1 MCFTSVNL
9 IWWLFARALSLWLMC
24 LDSVF
29 RQWLRVIFLSTLQV
43 LIICVTLNAVLQI
56 TTSLCGKICKTTAMT
71 IVMAILKPFIQFDL
85 PVHSTKTV
93 LFNTGITLVH
103 SCSDWCTAVDQVT
116 HLLMILCHLNRSY
129 TQPHQLVLNLKSMC
143 QLWLCA
149 CALSLW
155 LQLISSANSV
165 FVTSHSECSVLILFF
180 SWICQLTLSPSTW
193 MHWYSIDCCTAMCQT
208 PIHDADPVSPSYFIL
223 YTLLRCSIPTQL
235 LCVNSFHSPSTISL
249 CLCFVTLIILRLM
262 HFCASNSKLAAV
274 PASP

>member
-1 MCFTSVNL
+1 MYHPWLYDCWMKRCLDSLNL
-9 IWWLFARALSLWLMC
+9 SNRGKSLWMYC
-24 LDSVF
+24 LDSVSI
-29 RQWLRVIFLSTLQV
+29 QWLRVIFLSTLQV

-165 FVTSHSECSVLILFF
+165 FVTSHSECSVWILFF
-180 SWICQLTLSPSTW
+180 SWICQLTLSQCCSTLVLPGC
-193 MHWYSIDCCTAMCQT
+193 IDT
-208 PIHDADPVSPSYFIL
+208 PLTVA
-223 YTLLRCSIPTQL
+223 L
-235 LCVNSFHSPSTISL
+235 LCAKPPYMMLIQCHLHTSYTTPLLNSHTIAVCQFCPLSSKQYDSL
-249 CLCFVTLIILRLM
+249 SLTNPNPKDDFR
-262 HFCASNSKLAAV
+262 
-274 PASP
+274 P